1 MKKILLFLAVAST
14 TMFVSC
20 SDDDSKGG
28 GKTDPDAATSIVLAA
43 NIATIEAGSGEA
55 VILTVTDNKTNV
67 VTSDATFFAND
78 VEISGSTFTSDV
90 EGTFTLKATYKNS
103 NDVVLTSNTV
113 TVTVTPAVV
122 VPEAQGKYTF
132 NGTDYA
138 IDNMYYIVD
147 VNASNQ
153 VKVFEYDNNG
163 VTVLCS
169 RWIGVAFNGARA
181 DVATATHYYEYLF
194 YVPVVV
200 DGEGNPTAL
209 NYPGEAVAFADSVYA
224 EEDLTPFALD
234 AVDGGTAT
242 FTSFVTAEN
251 AATSTENST
260 SFTTAGAV
268 TITHSFDGTLAGTD
282 ANPTGIGAVNLDGKA
297 ARGVSKSK
305 TILTQMLNIN
315 NLKLSKKITR

>member
-1 MKKILLFLAVAST
+1 MKKIFLFLAVAST

-138 IDNMYYIVD
+138 IDNMIFQLD
-147 VNASNQ
+147 GNSTDGASIYN
-153 VKVFEYDNNG
+153 VTLTEGGEPVPCTLWMGVAYNG
-163 VTVLCS
+163 VL
-169 RWIGVAFNGARA
+169 A
-181 DVATATHYYEYLF
+181 DLATSSHYYQYTFYL
-194 YVPVVV
+194 PVVV
-200 DGEGNPTAL
+200 DGEGTPTAL
-209 NYPGEAVAFADSVYA
+209 NYPGDVAAVVDGIYA
-224 EEDLTPFALD
+224 EEDLTPFDLG
-234 AVDGGTAT
+234 AVTGGTAT
-242 FTSFVTAEN
+242 FTSFVRTEGAATVTEN
-251 AATSTENST
+251 AS
-260 SFTTAGAV
+260 SFTDGTNV
-268 TITHSFDGTLAGTD
+268 VISHDFDGALDGTG
-282 ANPTGIGAVNLDGKA
+282 TGIFYGDLANKSA
-297 ARGVSKSK
+297 KGVYK
-305 TILTQMLNIN
+305 TIPTQKLN
-315 NLKLSKKITR
+315 KATVKFSKKVVKK